1 MVIDLP
7 IVIMSTKLD
16 EKTAAPASPANG
28 GSCPLWR
35 WISPLVSIASLSS
48 AAGGSMM
55 LAQLYLKTITP
66 SPVAISLLTSFMW
79 LGTLIGSGGWG
90 TLADRYPK
98 RMLLGTILGMS
109 ALATASLGILL
120 PVPGVLTVAFIRVL
134 MVSGISPIALAII
147 SAHSTMANRGRNM
160 SYFTSSQSLG
170 SALGSITAGFL
181 LAMVGYRYG
190 FIALAGLP
198 LVAMLLVPS
207 IPRTEAA
214 VQARV
219 KRVQLIKRNGLSGL
233 YVGSIL
239 RQMGTTGSASLI
251 YVYMATLGI
260 PAGTMGT
267 VNAVS
272 PITSI
277 LGMPLFGRLADRVGR
292 RAVFCIGFGL
302 SALVPLVF
310 AMAKSAWV
318 MVLGY
323 MTLGIAFSSLY
334 TGSAAYIGDRIP
346 VESQGAMLGLFDSSR
361 GLGGVLGPLVAGAI
375 TPVLGFRGMFLTMS
389 GIAAIGFI
397 LVGLRTRAPAQ
408 SS

>member
-1 MVIDLP
+1 
-7 IVIMSTKLD
+7 
-16 EKTAAPASPANG
+16 
-28 GSCPLWR
+28 
-35 WISPLVSIASLSS
+35 
-48 AAGGSMM
+48 M

>member
-1 MVIDLP
+1 
-7 IVIMSTKLD
+7 
-16 EKTAAPASPANG
+16 
-28 GSCPLWR
+28 
-35 WISPLVSIASLSS
+35 
-48 AAGGSMM
+48 M
-55 LAQLYLKTITP
+55 LAQLYLKGISS
-66 SPVAISLLTSFMW
+66 SPLAISLLTSFIW
-79 LGTLIGSGGWG
+79 LGMLIGSGSWG
-90 TLADRYPK
+90 ALSDRYSK
-98 RMLLGTILGMS
+98 RLLLGVIL
-109 ALATASLGILL
+109 TASAGATGALGLLL
-120 PVPGVLTVAFIRVL
+120 PAFGVLAAAFLRVL
-134 MVSGISPIALAII
+134 MVTGISPITLAII

-160 SYFTSSQSLG
+160 SYLTSSQSLG

-181 LAMVGYRYG
+181 LAIVGFRYG

-198 LVAMLLVPS
+198 IVAMLLVPS
-207 IPRTEAA
+207 IPGAVTPVRT
-214 VQARV
+214 
-219 KRVQLIKRNGLSGL
+219 RVQRRKLIKRTGLSGL
-233 YVGSIL
+233 YIGGIL

-267 VNAVS
+267 VNAVG
-272 PITSI
+272 PTTSI
-277 LGMPLFGRLADRVGR
+277 LGMLLFGRLADRIGR
-292 RAVFCIGFGL
+292 RAVFCLGFGL

-318 MVLGY
+318 MALGY

-397 LVGLRTRAPAQ
+397 LVGLRTRTPTQ